1 MVTLSEPRGL
11 IFQEGETWKTSRHVL
26 SPTFSAS
33 KMKMVSRSTYFTAN
47 MHVSTPYILMIQMVP
62 LVQSSA
68 DSLVKVF
75 GEKAESRKSFEFFR
89 YSNSIMIDTI
99 HAV

>member
-33 KMKMVSRSTYFTAN
+33 KMKMVSGYTIAN
-47 MHVSTPYILMIQMVP
+47 VHVATPYILMIQMVP
-62 LVQSSA
+62 LVQSSV

-75 GEKAESRKSFEFFR
+75 GEKAESGKSFEFFR

>member
-33 KMKMVSRSTYFTAN
+33 KMKMVSGYTIAN
-47 MHVSTPYILMIQMVP
+47 MHVATPYIL
-62 LVQSSA
+62 L
-68 DSLVKVF
+68 
-75 GEKAESRKSFEFFR
+75 
-89 YSNSIMIDTI
+89 
-99 HAV
+99 